1 MMNKFIL
8 KAHENKIL
16 FKKPSMGLEK
26 FIQKAVKEVRRN
38 STDHHERRSLSET
51 MSSSPCSSS
60 IFLSSKPSK
69 HQFAS
74 EKAKSAMSLD
84 HFIIIKLVGAGAYGK
99 VFLVVNKLNMDF
111 YAMKAMRKDTL
122 LEEEGEVKC
131 AWLERD
137 VYVLANECRFLTKM
151 FCSFQS
157 EVLAAK

>member
-1 MMNKFIL
+1 
-8 KAHENKIL
+8 
-16 FKKPSMGLEK
+16 MGLEK

-51 MSSSPCSSS
+51 MSSSPCSSPSSCS

-69 HQFAS
+69 HQFAP
-74 EKAKSAMSLD
+74 ERANKSAVSLD

-137 VYVLANECRFLTKM
+137 VYVLGNESRFLTKM
-151 FCSFQS
+151 LCSFQS
-157 EVLAAK
+157 EVLLADE

>member
-1 MMNKFIL
+1 
-8 KAHENKIL
+8 
-16 FKKPSMGLEK
+16 MGLEK

-51 MSSSPCSSS
+51 MSSSPCSSPS
-60 IFLSSKPSK
+60 SCSVFLSSKPSK
-69 HQFAS
+69 HHFAS
-74 EKAKSAMSLD
+74 DRAKSGVSLD

-137 VYVLANECRFLTKM
+137 VYVLGNESRFLTKM

-157 EVLAAK
+157 EVLLAGE